1 MAHILIGPLYEND
14 FIKRFFFS
22 DMADQNL
29 YFIIDSVDN
38 YLPASQS
45 VTELWNIRN
54 FNPYLILNIRKFIR
68 FGKTFIKFLLCM
80 SFSMSGRIQAFLS
93 ND

>member
-14 FIKRFFFS
+14 FIKRFFFFS
-22 DMADQNL
+22 GMTDQNL

-38 YLPASQS
+38 YLPASQF

-54 FNPYLILNIRKFIR
+54 FNSY
-68 FGKTFIKFLLCM
+68 
-80 SFSMSGRIQAFLS
+80 
-93 ND
+93 

>member
-14 FIKRFFFS
+14 FIKRFFFFPG
-22 DMADQNL
+22 MTDQNL

-38 YLPASQS
+38 YLPASQF

-54 FNPYLILNIRKFIR
+54 FNSY
-68 FGKTFIKFLLCM
+68 
-80 SFSMSGRIQAFLS
+80 
-93 ND
+93 